1 MKNMKHGLQL
11 YNFRKELKEDFRGT
25 LKKIAA
31 LGFDGVEFA
40 VDYGKIPPVEL
51 AGFLQ
56 ELGLECAG
64 TMFSANDIL
73 NPASQVFEYA
83 HALNSPAVTVSKMY
97 DFVANC
103 EPFCELCRK
112 LGDTASANGSVFSYH
127 NHWAEFALKD
137 GVPVLDWM
145 LQATDPEKVFLE
157 LDVCW
162 LTRAGFKPGEYIP
175 KCASRIRQLHVKDII
190 VPDDP
195 NTTTELG
202 TGVVDLKAAFLAAKQ
217 TPCQWMIYEQD
228 NCKGSPFDSAK
239 ISLEFLKKLR

>member
-1 MKNMKHGLQL
+1 MQDMKIGLQL
-11 YNFRKELKEDFRGT
+11 YNFRKELNEDFRGT
-25 LKKIAA
+25 LKKIAG

-40 VDYGKIPPVEL
+40 ADYGKIPPAEL
-51 AGFLQ
+51 AGLLQ

-64 TMFSANDIL
+64 TMFSPDEIL
-73 NPASQVFEYA
+73 NPASPVFEYA
-83 HALNSPAVTVSKMY
+83 HALNSPAVTVSVMY
-97 DFVANC
+97 DFVTNC
-103 EPFCELCRK
+103 ENFLELCRK
-112 LGDTASANGSVFSYH
+112 LGDVASANGSVFTYH

-137 GVPVLDWM
+137 GVPVMDKM

-175 KCASRIRQLHVKDII
+175 QYASRIRQLHMKDII

-202 TGVVDLKAAFLAAKQ
+202 TGVVDLKTAFQAGKQ
-217 TPCQWMIYEQD
+217 TSCQWLIYEQD
-228 NCKGSPFDSAK
+228 HCKGSPFDSAK
-239 ISLEFLKKLR
+239 ISLGFLKKLG